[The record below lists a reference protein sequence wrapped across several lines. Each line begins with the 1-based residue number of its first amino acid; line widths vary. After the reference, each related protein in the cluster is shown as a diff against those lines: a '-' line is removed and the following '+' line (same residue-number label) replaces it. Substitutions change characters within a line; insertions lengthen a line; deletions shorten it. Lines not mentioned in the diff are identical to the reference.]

1 MKFCSIKKARL
12 ARRDGF
18 SLIEVTIAMGI
29 FFICVFA
36 LLSLTT
42 QSLNMARRL
51 EFIEPDIGWVASELS
66 LTNVVEEGFETGDF
80 GDHYPDWN
88 WTREVYMYPLL
99 EEFGGD
105 IDDQGLYQ
113 VDITLVGPPQRRSP
127 PAEPFRHIVLMYR
140 GQGDGANGIS
150 RSRVGSTRNSR
161 SSRSTSSRGSSSSS
175 RNRTDTRSR
184 GR

>member
-1 MKFCSIKKARL
+1 MKFSSIKKVRL

-29 FFICVFA
+29 FFICMFG

-42 QSLNMARRL
+42 QSLNTARRL
-51 EFIEPDIGWVASELS
+51 EFVEPDIGWVASELS

-80 GDHYPDWN
+80 GDHYPGWN
-88 WTREVYMYPLL
+88 WTRDVYMYPVL
-99 EEFGGD
+99 EEFDGD

-113 VDITLVGPPQRRSP
+113 VDITLNGPGETAQRHS
-127 PAEPFRHIVLMYR
+127 VLMYR
-140 GQGDGANGIS
+140 GQGNGANGIS

>member
-1 MKFCSIKKARL
+1 M

-29 FFICVFA
+29 FLICMFG

-42 QSLNMARRL
+42 QSLNTARRL
-51 EFIEPDIGWVASELS
+51 EFVEPDIGWVASELS

-80 GDHYPDWN
+80 GDHYPGWN
-88 WTREVYMYPLL
+88 WTREVYMYPVL
-99 EEFGGD
+99 EEFVGD

-113 VDITLVGPPQRRSP
+113 VDITLNGPGETAQRHS
-127 PAEPFRHIVLMYR
+127 VLMYR
-140 GQGDGANGIS
+140 GQGNGANGIS
-150 RSRVGSTRNSR
+150 RSRVGSMRNSR